1 MKLVRY
7 GRAGAEKPGLI
18 DAEGKL
24 RDLSRV
30 VKDIT
35 PDVLAPASLRRLRA
49 VKPARL
55 PLVKGKPRLGCPLA
69 GIGKIVCIGL
79 NYTDHAEEVGLPL
92 PKEPTI
98 FIKANSAITGPHDPI
113 ARPADAAKLDYEVEL
128 VAVMGREA
136 RRIDEADAL
145 RHVAAYCLMND
156 VSERAFQMEHGGGT
170 TKGKSADTFAPIGP
184 WLVTADEVADP
195 QGLALWTM
203 VNGERRQ
210 SGHTKHMVF
219 PVGQLVA
226 YVSRFMSLRVGDLL
240 STGTPAGVGHGV
252 KPPRYLEPGDVVE
265 MGIDGLGTQRH
276 VVIEAKAARRPPSS
290 RRL

>member
-7 GRAGAEKPGLI
+7 GRAGAEKPGVI

-35 PDVLAPASLRRLRA
+35 PDVLTPAGLRRLRA

-98 FIKANSAITGPHDPI
+98 FIKANSAISGPHDPI
-113 ARPADAAKLDYEVEL
+113 ARPEDAVKLDYEVEL
-128 VAVMGREA
+128 VAVLGQEA
-136 RRIDEADAL
+136 LGIGEAEAL

-195 QGLALWTM
+195 QGSRS
-203 VNGERRQ
+203 GRR
-210 SGHTKHMVF
+210 
-219 PVGQLVA
+219 
-226 YVSRFMSLRVGDLL
+226 
-240 STGTPAGVGHGV
+240 STASAVRAVTPS
-252 KPPRYLEPGDVVE
+252 
-265 MGIDGLGTQRH
+265 TW
-276 VVIEAKAARRPPSS
+276 SS
-290 RRL
+290 RSASSSPMSAASCRSGRAISSPPALRPESAMAPSHRAISSRATWWRWGSTAWEPSVMS